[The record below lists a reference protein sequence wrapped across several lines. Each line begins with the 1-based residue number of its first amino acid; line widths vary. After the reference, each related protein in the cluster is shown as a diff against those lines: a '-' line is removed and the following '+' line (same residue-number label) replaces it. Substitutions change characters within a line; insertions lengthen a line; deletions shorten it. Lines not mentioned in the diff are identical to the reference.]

1 MKIKKYGLNNEH
13 DIISHLY
20 YDLPWISFNWIWI
33 FRISLWMYFC
43 NPIFKN
49 PCLDQK
55 NTLNFSFNN
64 FPFSIIKLTIY
75 LFLISG
81 IIGVLS
87 TMYHGINLLWENF
100 SNELL
105 ISYTALIFSYLIIVI
120 ECFRII
126 NVLKKIKN
134 KSDSNWNNHEKM
146 FSDLFYKKLAY
157 YKEHRKRIES
167 EHFPYDIRAF
177 IYPYDSPPTSP
188 LLPSR
193 PWPALN

>member
-1 MKIKKYGLNNEH
+1 MIYPESPLTGYEYFELVYGCVFVILF
-13 DIISHLY
+13 L
-20 YDLPWISFNWIWI
+20 
-33 FRISLWMYFC
+33 RILVW
-43 NPIFKN
+43 
-49 PCLDQK
+49 LK

-64 FPFSIIKLTIY
+64 FPFPIIKLTIY

-126 NVLKKIKN
+126 DVLKKIKN
-134 KSDSNWNNHEKM
+134 KSASN
-146 FSDLFYKKLAY
+146 
-157 YKEHRKRIES
+157 
-167 EHFPYDIRAF
+167 
-177 IYPYDSPPTSP
+177 
-188 LLPSR
+188 
-193 PWPALN
+193 

>member
-49 PCLDQK
+49 SCLVKK

-64 FPFSIIKLTIY
+64 FPFPIIKLTIY

-105 ISYTALIFSYLIIVI
+105 ISYTTLIFSYLIIVI

-126 NVLKKIKN
+126 DVLKKIKN
-134 KSDSNWNNHEKM
+134 KSASNWNNHEKM
-146 FSDLFYKKLAY
+146 FSDLFL
-157 YKEHRKRIES
+157 
-167 EHFPYDIRAF
+167 
-177 IYPYDSPPTSP
+177 
-188 LLPSR
+188 
-193 PWPALN
+193 

>member
-1 MKIKKYGLNNEH
+1 MIYPESPLTGYEYFELVCRCIFVILFLRILVWIK
-13 DIISHLY
+13 
-20 YDLPWISFNWIWI
+20 
-33 FRISLWMYFC
+33 
-43 NPIFKN
+43 
-49 PCLDQK
+49 K

-105 ISYTALIFSYLIIVI
+105 IFSYLIIVI

-126 NVLKKIKN
+126 DVLKKIKN
-134 KSDSNWNNHEKM
+134 KSASN
-146 FSDLFYKKLAY
+146 
-157 YKEHRKRIES
+157 
-167 EHFPYDIRAF
+167 
-177 IYPYDSPPTSP
+177 
-188 LLPSR
+188 
-193 PWPALN
+193 

>member
-1 MKIKKYGLNNEH
+1 MIYPESPLTVYEYFELVYGCVFVILF
-13 DIISHLY
+13 L
-20 YDLPWISFNWIWI
+20 
-33 FRISLWMYFC
+33 RILVWL
-43 NPIFKN
+43 K
-49 PCLDQK
+49 K

-64 FPFSIIKLTIY
+64 FPFPIIKLTIY

-81 IIGVLS
+81 IIGILS

-126 NVLKKIKN
+126 DVLKKIKN
-134 KSDSNWNNHEKM
+134 KSASNWNNHEKM

-167 EHFPYDIRAF
+167 EHFPYDK
-177 IYPYDSPPTSP
+177 
-188 LLPSR
+188 
-193 PWPALN
+193 